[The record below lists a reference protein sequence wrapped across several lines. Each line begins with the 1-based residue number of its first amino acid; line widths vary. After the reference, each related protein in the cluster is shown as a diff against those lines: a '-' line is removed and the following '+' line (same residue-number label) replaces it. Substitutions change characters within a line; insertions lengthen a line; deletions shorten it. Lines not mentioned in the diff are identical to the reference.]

1 MKIRKKIQ
9 EMYLNITDNWTD
21 DEVLEYLQFALQF
34 VPEEDVDE
42 NLDFIYKL
50 KGEKRNQKID
60 YILKNNSKK
69 VKKKR
74 KGH

>member
-1 MKIRKKIQ
+1 MIRKKIQ
-9 EMYLNITDNWTD
+9 EMYLNITDKWTD

-50 KGEKRNQKID
+50 KGEKRNEKID